1 MKMQIGL
8 FSNGARCNQIA
19 AQREQSM
26 RLFMADV
33 APRLANLDFDRAVA

>member
-8 FSNGARCNQIA
+8 FSNGERRNQIA

-26 RLFMADV
+26 RLFMSDV
-33 APRLANLDFDRAVA
+33 APRLANFDRDRSPV